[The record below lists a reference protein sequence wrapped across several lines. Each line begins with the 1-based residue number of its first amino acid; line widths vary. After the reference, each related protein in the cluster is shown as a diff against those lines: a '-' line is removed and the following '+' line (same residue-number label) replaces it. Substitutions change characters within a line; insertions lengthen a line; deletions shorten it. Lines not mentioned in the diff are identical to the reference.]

1 MPSKTPTTAP
11 AASNETPLIARPITA
26 AVILVPVPFPLRS
39 IRRRDLLLTLPLL
52 LLVLLLLSLSIYLL
66 YPSSPTLT
74 LTRLRLNRI
83 AVLTSPSLSLS
94 FSLTLR
100 VLNPDFF
107 SLWMSSLHVSISYR
121 GNDLGF
127 LDSQPH
133 SAVRPRGFSY
143 INATLDLDGA
153 KVIGDVIYL
162 IEDVA
167 KGVIPFNTTTNVHGE
182 LGVLFFKVP
191 IKGKVS
197 CDVLVNIKNQVIT
210 DQNCYPQG
218 LHEESK
224 AVDVS

>member
-1 MPSKTPTTAP
+1 MPSKTPTTA
-11 AASNETPLIARPITA
+11 AATYETPLIARPITA
-26 AVILVPVPFPLRS
+26 AVILVPVPLRRL
-39 IRRRDLLLTLPLL
+39 RRSDLLLKIPLL
-52 LLVLLLLSLSIYLL
+52 LLVLFLLSLSIFLL

-74 LTRLRLNRI
+74 LTRLRLNHI
-83 AVLTSPSLSLS
+83 SVLTSPSLSLSLS

-127 LDSQPH
+127 LDSQSH
-133 SAVRPRGFSY
+133 SAVRPRGVSY
-143 INATLDLDGA
+143 VNATLDLDGA
-153 KVIGDVIYL
+153 KVVGDVIYL

-167 KGVIPFNTTTNVHGE
+167 KGVIPFDTTTDINGK

-197 CDVLVNIKNQVIT
+197 CNVLVNLKNQVIT

-218 LHEESK
+218 LFEESK
-224 AVDVS
+224 AVDVR